1 MNFRYVSTFL
11 FLTSISISGNAWA
24 GKKSDKNVEKQLRA
38 DIGYL
43 ASDELEGRRT
53 GTEGEKKAADYIE
66 KRYKKLDIQGYNGQ
80 YKYTFQFTYGKKMG
94 NSSKV
99 VINNETLSFPKDGFV
114 LPFSATKQ
122 VSGDV
127 IPDVTEHG
135 KIWFINIFSDT
146 DQATDPH
153 FDADKK
159 MYELAKDAEKEG
171 ATGVLFYDAIGAKYE
186 PEFNKHSEYDA
197 LTIPVIFLNNE
208 GYKKS
213 TLASKADASVQMV
226 ASISKTERQGTNLA
240 AYIDNHAPYTV
251 ILGAHYDHLGFGE
264 DGNSLHANASK
275 EHQIHH
281 GADDNASGTAA
292 ILELANRIK
301 KSKLTNY
308 NYLFLHFSGEE
319 LGLFGSKSFVKDQ
332 RIDSSKIAYMINLD
346 MVGRLNDSTHAL
358 TLGGVGTS
366 PAWSKVVEMGNE
378 DFKLVIDS
386 SGIGPSDH
394 TSFYYANIPVLFLFS
409 GTHKDYHKPTDIAA
423 YINYKGEASII
434 NYVENIVDYMDE
446 AKTKPT
452 FTTTKQS
459 TVGKVRFKVTLGI
472 MPDYS
477 YQDGGVRVDGV
488 SDDRPAAKAGVKR
501 GDIILQL
508 GNYKIQSMQSYMEA
522 LGKFTP
528 GEKTT
533 LIVKRDNNE
542 ISLPIE
548 LNK

>member
-66 KRYKKLDIQGYNGQ
+66 KRYKKLEIQGYNGQ

-197 LTIPVIFLNNE
+197 LSIPVIFLNNE

-213 TLASKADASVQMV
+213 SMASKADASVQMV

-301 KSKLTNY
+301 KNKLTNY

-332 RIDSSKIAYMINLD
+332 HIDSSKIAYMINLD

-446 AKTKPT
+446 AKTKPA